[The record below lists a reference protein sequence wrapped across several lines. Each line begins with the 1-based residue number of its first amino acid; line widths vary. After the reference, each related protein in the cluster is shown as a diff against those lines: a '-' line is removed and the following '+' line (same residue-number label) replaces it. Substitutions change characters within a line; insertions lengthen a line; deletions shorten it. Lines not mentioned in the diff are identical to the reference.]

1 MSKGTCFPLGLG
13 DLEGASSRFS
23 VWAERTVAFSVEP
36 VRTSLPGRID
46 SHHREAGD
54 VARHHFNMDLVK
66 EPLLGWD
73 VM

>member
-1 MSKGTCFPLGLG
+1 M
-13 DLEGASSRFS
+13 
-23 VWAERTVAFSVEP
+23 AFSVEP

-46 SHHREAGD
+46 SHPREAGD